1 VNNGEVSAET
11 RDDALG
17 VHPTPPPALQ
27 LTDRDIWDETTRPAA
42 PAPPKGQAYNGFAR
56 QIGQHLIDVHDH
68 LRREL
73 DQIRDLI
80 DQVRH
85 GVERAA
91 AARTAINEMTLR
103 QNDWTLGA
111 YCASYCRVLTE
122 HHALEDAAVFPHLRQ
137 QQPDLAP
144 VIDRLEQEHVV
155 IHDIL
160 EGLDRAL
167 VDYIRVPGDFTAL
180 QHAVD
185 VLTDGLLSHL
195 SYEEHQI
202 VEPLARHG
210 FFAGQL

>member
-1 VNNGEVSAET
+1 VSAET

-17 VHPTPPPALQ
+17 VHPTAPPASR

-42 PAPPKGQAYNGFAR
+42 PPQPAGPAYGRFAR
-56 QIGQHLIDVHDH
+56 QIGQHLVDVHDH

-73 DQIRDLI
+73 EQIRELI

-91 AARTAINEMTLR
+91 AARSAINEMTLR

-122 HHALEDAAVFPHLRQ
+122 HHGLEDAAVFPHLRQ
-137 QQPDLAP
+137 QQPGLAP
-144 VIDRLEQEHVV
+144 VIDRLEQEHVA
-155 IHDIL
+155 IHEVL

-167 VDYIRVPGDFTAL
+167 VSYIREPGDFTQV

-202 VEPLARHG
+202 IEPLARHG
-210 FFAGQL
+210 FFAGQV